1 MTARNGRYVTDS
13 TPSYLKKMN
22 PARLVKGFTHDQNY
36 DYYNFS
42 ASDLPAGMQPVTLPQ
57 IHADKIHAMSS
68 DSRQESS
75 KRRVAAGVDSLQELA
90 TVVMEQELEKTGSKS
105 SVIKENLTKAMK
117 EMRLNTN
124 PGEDSHVLRLQKS
137 LAKLGD
143 KGRE

>member
-1 MTARNGRYVTDS
+1 
-13 TPSYLKKMN
+13 MN